1 MSDVGQNWE
10 LFGYDM
16 RQLGRHWFAAWHDLL
31 WADESPVRQRLGD
44 VVQLHSDDGDILY
57 QAGRPSAPAP
67 FECEAILLP
76 DELVLTRMLRLPAS
90 AEAHLESVITMEV
103 AANSPFAA
111 NDTGFGWQLMVRE
124 GDHLTVA
131 LGIVSI
137 STVMAYLVRAHDRHD
152 PAAQEIWARV
162 DDRMLLLRG
171 FGEKKREANYRRRL
185 LRCGA
190 GVLVCATIFAL
201 ILGVAAG
208 AKRVQLSQV
217 NTLAASALREAAQAS
232 QMRAS
237 LAQANETIAAVN
249 AVVALYP

>member
-31 WADESPVRQRLGD
+31 WADESPVRRRLGD

-103 AANSPFAA
+103 ARAAATSPAEFER
-111 NDTGFGWQLMVRE
+111 N
-124 GDHLTVA
+124 
-131 LGIVSI
+131 
-137 STVMAYLVRAHDRHD
+137 LV
-152 PAAQEIWARV
+152 
-162 DDRMLLLRG
+162 
-171 FGEKKREANYRRRL
+171 Y
-185 LRCGA
+185 
-190 GVLVCATIFAL
+190 
-201 ILGVAAG
+201 
-208 AKRVQLSQV
+208 S
-217 NTLAASALREAAQAS
+217 
-232 QMRAS
+232 
-237 LAQANETIAAVN
+237 
-249 AVVALYP
+249 